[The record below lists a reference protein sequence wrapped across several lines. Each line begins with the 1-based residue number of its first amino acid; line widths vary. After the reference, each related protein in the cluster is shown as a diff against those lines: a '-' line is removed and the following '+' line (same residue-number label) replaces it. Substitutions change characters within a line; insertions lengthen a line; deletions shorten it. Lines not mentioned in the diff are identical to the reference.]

1 MNKKNALILVD
12 LQKDFMQGGALAV
25 ENANDILPVINR
37 ICQNSFD
44 KIVATKDWHPFNHVS
59 FADNHDKE
67 PGMCVRVSGGDQILW
82 PRHCVQNSPG
92 AEFHPGWPLEKID
105 HVVQKGTDPLID
117 SYSTF
122 FDNDHL
128 KETGLHNFLRAEGI
142 HNLYIAGLAT
152 DYCVKYSALDAKRLG
167 YHVFVIQDACRA
179 VNLHPEDG
187 AKALEE
193 MRLEGIEIIHSH
205 DLTRCL
211 KTPLKA

>member
-25 ENANDILPVINR
+25 EKANEILPVIHK
-37 ICQNSFD
+37 ICRSPFD
-44 KIVATKDWHPFNHVS
+44 KIIATKDWHPADHAS
-59 FADNHDKE
+59 FADNHNKK
-67 PGMCVRVSGGDQILW
+67 PGMHVMVAGVDQILW

-92 AEFHPGWPLEKID
+92 AEFHSGWPIERID
-105 HVVQKGTDPLID
+105 YVVQKGTDSLID

-128 KETGLHNFLRAEGI
+128 KETGLHTFLQAEGI

-152 DYCVKYSALDAKRLG
+152 DYCVKYSALDAKGLG
-167 YHVFVIQDACRA
+167 YDVFVIQDACRP

-187 AKALEE
+187 ARALEE
-193 MRLEGIEIIHSH
+193 MRLKGITIIHSQ
-205 DLTRCL
+205 DLFQCL
-211 KTPLKA
+211 KKPMKA